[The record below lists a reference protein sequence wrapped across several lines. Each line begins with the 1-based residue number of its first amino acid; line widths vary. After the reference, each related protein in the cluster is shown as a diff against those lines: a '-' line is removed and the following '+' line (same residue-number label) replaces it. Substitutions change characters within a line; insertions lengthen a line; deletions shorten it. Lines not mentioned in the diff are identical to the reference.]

1 MRATVAGIIAG
12 VVLSVGFAG
21 PSIAGPAQIA
31 VQKQA
36 AGQIES
42 NVHKTF
48 GWCDRGYGGAVYGW
62 GYRPRVYGWRSRP
75 RVYGWRSRPRVYGWR
90 SRPRVY
96 GYRRYSPR
104 VYGARIYGPRVRGYR
119 SRRAGVRVYGYTGR
133 RGIRRARAIDRRVG
147 RRIDRR
153 RW

>member
-1 MRATVAGIIAG
+1 MRATVAGLIAG
-12 VVLSVGFAG
+12 VVFSVGFAG
-21 PSIAGPAQIA
+21 SSIAGPAQTA
-31 VQKQA
+31 VQEQA

-48 GWCDRGYGGAVYGW
+48 GWCDRGYRGAA
-62 GYRPRVYGWRSRP
+62 
-75 RVYGWRSRPRVYGWR
+75 VYGWRSRPRVYGWR

-104 VYGARIYGPRVRGYR
+104 VYGWR
-119 SRRAGVRVYGYTGR
+119 SRRPGVRVYGWSSR
-133 RGIRRARAIDRRVG
+133 PRV
-147 RRIDRR
+147 RSWRR